1 MRRRFNPSTFAVK
14 TIVVVLVMLAFALT
28 SAAAGADTWQAP
40 IGGKAIALA
49 EGRIACP
56 GTSGDWTLE
65 QEGRAVRPPTRDESI
80 GKVVALKVAASAEA
94 CGAAAETLTLVATGR
109 WPTIDPTAT
118 TVFVD
123 DARVE
128 LAGRGLG
135 GISVHWQLG
144 NRSGDDRCIQSRLEA
159 GGSEKCAVAI
169 GRGLPADPAV
179 VDLSWLPAGARSGP
193 GVVTFDPAG
202 LVASSDE
209 TGLRAARVVVSS
221 LVAQGVAVDLAGG
234 TASRVPLLHPEA
246 VVGADCGA
254 ASCDVSAGAVVVG
267 GISSVSGALSIRL
280 RLAPRVALFRDN
292 ALDFAPV
299 VQVSVLPCPMSI
311 ASGDAIRGADASRV
325 VVRVDARCKGEVPNL
340 RWYSAGR
347 SVDALS
353 AVDESGSAYVLLGV
367 GRIEGDEIVVT
378 ANRNGPDPSI
388 VGQARARTRA
398 APSTR
403 STLTLAEGENI
414 DFVPTNRPAA
424 LHWARS
430 QGGGELTPL
439 ALEGAYDV
447 RTRDGATFVQGLPG
461 AGGFVALR
469 FAWRVPTLPGA
480 LSAADLVVVTDPLER
495 PVHEASM
502 PAPLGASAVGP
513 SPIVELLCGDGD
525 QRRRIAPGSTA
536 HVPFAERDACRLV
549 FHRERLSAEQGVQHI
564 QLTVEVTR
572 VDGESRPESHV
583 VQSMTLRAAAE
594 PRYAWIKGVLGS
606 FDRAIV
612 RVSHTADPE
621 LADGGSEEPSAQWS
635 IVFGTGHFRLY
646 ATTAIPTGLYRVSD
660 RAHSGILSLNLGGVV
675 RGTWLDAEGHEG
687 FLGLEA
693 GMMAEGLANDTDA
706 SGQHSLTQ
714 VATVTGIGLSV
725 PIANRSL
732 ATETSINLHAWF
744 EYEVSRDIGNEPG
757 SPFGFVFGPSISIG
771 NVGTNF

>member
-1 MRRRFNPSTFAVK
+1 MKP
-14 TIVVVLVMLAFALT
+14 IVIVLAMLAFALT
-28 SAAAGADTWQAP
+28 SGAAHADTWQAP
-40 IGGKAIALA
+40 VGGQAIAIR

-56 GTSGDWTLE
+56 GTSGDWTIE
-65 QEGRAVRPPTRDESI
+65 RDGRAIRPPTGDASI
-80 GKVVALKVAASAEA
+80 GKVVALKVASSAEA
-94 CGAAAETLTLVATGR
+94 CGTPAAETLMLIATGR

-135 GISVHWQLG
+135 GIIVRWQLG
-144 NRSGDDRCIQSRLEA
+144 NRFGDDRCLQPGSEA

-169 GRGLPADPAV
+169 GHGLPADPAV
-179 VDLSWLPAGARSGP
+179 VDLSWLPAGARAGT

-202 LVASSDE
+202 LVASADE
-209 TGLRAARVVVSS
+209 LGLRAARVVVSS
-221 LVAQGVAVDLAGG
+221 LVAQGVSIDLAGG
-234 TASRVPLLHPEA
+234 TASRVPLVHPEA

-254 ASCDVSAGAVVVG
+254 ASCDVSAGAIVVG

-280 RLAPRVALFRDN
+280 RLVPRVALLRDN

-311 ASGDAIRGADASRV
+311 ASGDAIRGVDASRV
-325 VVRVDARCKGEVPNL
+325 VVRVDGRCKGEVPDL

-353 AVDESGSAYVLLGV
+353 TVDAGGSAYVLLGV

-403 STLTLAEGENI
+403 STLTLDEGENI
-414 DFVPTNRPAA
+414 DFVPTNRPAR

-447 RTRDGATFVQGLPG
+447 TTRNGATLVQGLSG
-461 AGGFVALR
+461 AGGFVALH

-480 LSAADLVVVTDPLER
+480 LAAADLAIVTDPLER
-495 PVHEASM
+495 PVHEASI
-502 PAPLGASAVGP
+502 PAPLGASAVGA
-513 SPIVELLCGDGD
+513 SPIVELLCGEGD
-525 QRRRIAPGSTA
+525 QQRRIAPGKTA
-536 HVPFAERDACRLV
+536 HVPFAERDACRVV

-564 QLTVEVTR
+564 QLTVEITR

-612 RVSHTADPE
+612 RISHTADPE
-621 LADGGSEEPSAQWS
+621 LADGASEEPSAQWS

-660 RAHSGILSLNLGGVV
+660 RAHSGILSLNLGVV
-675 RGTWLDAEGHEG
+675 MRATWLDAEGHEG

-706 SGQHSLTQ
+706 SGHSLTQ
-714 VATVTGIGLSV
+714 VATVTGLGLSV